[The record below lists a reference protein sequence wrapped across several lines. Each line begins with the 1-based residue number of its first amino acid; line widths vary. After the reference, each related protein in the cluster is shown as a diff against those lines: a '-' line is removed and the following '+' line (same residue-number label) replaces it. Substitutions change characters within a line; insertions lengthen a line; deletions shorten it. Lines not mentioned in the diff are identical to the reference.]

1 MIKLTER
8 QVADYFQRSYTA
20 VDGLWFI
27 KVEEHFGFNS
37 ALEVD
42 EDVWKVL
49 PKIQARMI
57 KSITGLDNGIQDLCE
72 AITTRLALE
81 NFGFEIECEPESFRI
96 IVTECPWHEL
106 MIKSGRDHLSGRVGN
121 LICQVENSVWAE
133 EFEVHGFWRDEQIC
147 LGSKRCVL
155 RFRELDP
162 ALA

>member
-1 MIKLTER
+1 MIKLTEK

-27 KVEEHFGFNS
+27 KVEERFGFNS

-57 KSITGLDNGIQDLCE
+57 KTLTGLGNGIQELCE

-81 NFGFEIECEPESFRI
+81 KFEFQIECEPESFRI
-96 IVTECPWHEL
+96 IVTECPWHRL
-106 MIKSGRDHLSGRVGN
+106 MIQSGRDHLSDRVGN
-121 LICQVENSVWAE
+121 LICQVENIVWAE
-133 EFEVHGFWRDEQIC
+133 EFGVHGFWRDEQIC
-147 LGSKRCVL
+147 LGSKKCVL
-155 RFRELDP
+155 RFRN
-162 ALA
+162 